1 MDKVGQHAFKQNCTL
16 GAKVCNLC
24 WRYHLPVLYPMPL
37 PCAGVIKSK
46 FDSLILVYCGACLY
60 WLLGLHS
67 LLCDLIVALS
77 KAALPKWPGKGALC
91 CENSRRHEQDCF
103 SPLLSCGANAEV
115 SLDTATEPLALG
127 DMLR

>member
-1 MDKVGQHAFKQNCTL
+1 
-16 GAKVCNLC
+16 
-24 WRYHLPVLYPMPL
+24 MPL

-77 KAALPKWPGKGALC
+77 KAALSKAALPKRPGKGALC

>member
-1 MDKVGQHAFKQNCTL
+1 
-16 GAKVCNLC
+16 
-24 WRYHLPVLYPMPL
+24 MPL

-77 KAALPKWPGKGALC
+77 KAALPKRPFQSGPVKVHCAVKI
-91 CENSRRHEQDCF
+91 H
-103 SPLLSCGANAEV
+103 
-115 SLDTATEPLALG
+115 G
-127 DMLR
+127 DMNKIVSARF